1 MNPKSVWGSPWIAF
15 AESAAIRLDAHRTR
29 CCSTSTGTPA
39 CTGFKRVKIEPRFG
53 LARGREI
60 ASRDRAVAHPRARS
74 GLAANTPV
82 ARVSTARAARAQPPS
97 SAPRV
102 ASVVLVPSFGPPS
115 PFQIEP
121 RGGGDDRR

>member
-1 MNPKSVWGSPWIAF
+1 MTPKSVWGSPWIAF
-15 AESAAIRLDAHRTR
+15 AESAAIILDAHGTHASTR
-29 CCSTSTGTPA
+29 TGTPA
-39 CTGFKRVKIEPRFG
+39 CTGFKSVKIEPRFG

-60 ASRDRAVAHPRARS
+60 VSRDLAVAHPRARS

>member
-15 AESAAIRLDAHRTR
+15 AESAAIRLDAHRTDAQHKYWNTR
-29 CCSTSTGTPA
+29 VHGVQA
-39 CTGFKRVKIEPRFG
+39 CKNRAPFWFG
-53 LARGREI
+53 AGEREI